1 MTKNNSYKTPL
12 GYYELSILEF
22 KKAREEI
29 QTELQN
35 LKLVQASLAE
45 FQELKTE
52 LKSSQKE
59 IKALKAELQTTQHNL
74 TISQKNANEAFSRAI
89 AAENAIEEA
98 RTEIEDLKEF
108 MSDRFTLSHTQ
119 MMKEFLELKKQMNQI
134 QKQTQQIIQQSVE
147 TDNTKIELKQPL
159 LNLQT
164 QLSKLISELTLIS
177 PVSGA
182 DYTLLRNLLVAG
194 EWKRADRETHFLM
207 CRISNRYV
215 EGWQWLDRG
224 EIEKFPWQDFYIINR
239 LWLESSEGKFGFSVQ
254 KQIWQS
260 IEVANNDDFE
270 VEKSLGDRLG
280 WRKNNN
286 WLSSKSFTFSLDA
299 PEGHLPSTLHLL
311 GIDKGRVEDRIRFL
325 FSRPS
330 LQF

>member
-1 MTKNNSYKTPL
+1 MIKNSNYKTPL
-12 GYYELSILEF
+12 GYYELSIAEF
-22 KKAREEI
+22 SKAREEI

-35 LKLVQASLAE
+35 LKSVRASLAE
-45 FQELKTE
+45 LQELRTE
-52 LKSSQKE
+52 LESSHKE
-59 IKALKAELQTTQHNL
+59 IKLLKAELQTTQHNL
-74 TISQKNANEAFSRAI
+74 TTSQKTANEAFSRAV

-98 RTEIEDLKEF
+98 RTEIEDLKNF
-108 MSDRFTLSHTQ
+108 MSERFTVSHTQ
-119 MMKEFLELKKQMNQI
+119 MMEEFLELKKQMNLI
-134 QKQTQQIIQQSVE
+134 QMQTQQFIQQSFN
-147 TDNTKIELKQPL
+147 TDDTKIQSNQL
-159 LNLQT
+159 LLTLQA
-164 QLSKLISELTLIS
+164 QISKLTSELTLIS

-182 DYTLLRNLLVAG
+182 DYTLLRNLLAAG
-194 EWKRADRETHFLM
+194 EWKKADRETHFLM

-239 LWLESSEGKFGFSVQ
+239 LWLEYSKGKFSFSVQ

-260 IEVANNDDFE
+260 IEVANNNDFE
-270 VEKSLGDRLG
+270 VEKSLGDHLG

-286 WLSSKSFTFSLDA
+286 WLSSESFTFSLDA
-299 PEGHLPSTLHLL
+299 PAGHLPSTLHLL
-311 GIDKGRVEDRIRFL
+311 GIDKGKVEDRIRFL